1 MEKPFKIHTLQE
13 YLNFYIE
20 ESERIFSKY
29 GYLKLKEKIQKN
41 CLEVRRAIQEVNQE
55 NFFEQFARINT
66 LESEILIILECIEL
80 RGSDNVVPFTEAEIL
95 QVANEDSKTYFKERC
110 GLTLTAP
117 TPHSLHFSV
126 D

>member
-1 MEKPFKIHTLQE
+1 MVEPFKIHTLHE

-29 GYLKLKEKIQKN
+29 EYLKLKEKIHRN
-41 CLEVRRAIQEVNQE
+41 CLEIRRAIQEVNQE
-55 NFFEQFARINT
+55 NFFEQLARINT
-66 LESEILIILECIEL
+66 LEAEILIILECIEL
-80 RGSDNVVPFTEAEIL
+80 RGSDDVVPFTEAEIL
-95 QVANEDSKTYFKERC
+95 QVAKEDSKTYFKERC

-117 TPHSLHFSV
+117 TPHSLHFSE

>member
-1 MEKPFKIHTLQE
+1 MEEPFKIHTLQE

-80 RGSDNVVPFTEAEIL
+80 REVIMLCLLLKRKSCKWQT
-95 QVANEDSKTYFKERC
+95 KTAR
-110 GLTLTAP
+110 LTLKKD
-117 TPHSLHFSV
+117 V
-126 D
+126 G

>member
-1 MEKPFKIHTLQE
+1 M
-13 YLNFYIE
+13 
-20 ESERIFSKY
+20 
-29 GYLKLKEKIQKN
+29 
-41 CLEVRRAIQEVNQE
+41 
-55 NFFEQFARINT
+55 
-66 LESEILIILECIEL
+66 IILECIEL

>member
-1 MEKPFKIHTLQE
+1 MEEPFKINTLQE

-66 LESEILIILECIEL
+66 LEAEILIILECIEL

>member
-1 MEKPFKIHTLQE
+1 MEEPFKIHTLQE

-20 ESERIFSKY
+20 ESERLFSKDEY
-29 GYLKLKEKIQKN
+29 GKIKEKIHRN
-41 CLEVRRAIQEVNQE
+41 CLEIRMAIQEINQK
-55 NFFEQFARINT
+55 NFFEQLAKINT
-66 LESEILIILECIEL
+66 LEAEILIILECSEL
-80 RGSDNVVPFTEAEIL
+80 RGSDSVVPFTEAEIL
-95 QVANEDSKTYFKERC
+95 QVAKEDSKTYFKERC

>member
-1 MEKPFKIHTLQE
+1 MEEPFKIHTLQE

-55 NFFEQFARINT
+55 IFFEQFARINT
-66 LESEILIILECIEL
+66 LEAEILIILECIEL

-95 QVANEDSKTYFKERC
+95 QVANEDSKTYFIERC